1 MSHRLILATESRY
14 KTQLLSRLQ
23 IPFDTDAPRID
34 ETPLANEPPRALS
47 VRLAQQKAEAIR
59 GRHSDSWIIGADQT
73 AAAGDQLLEKPG
85 TRSAAKAQLM
95 SLSGQT
101 VCFMTSMHLIDPTG
115 AGITHT
121 ESVTVKFRAL
131 DCALVDR
138 YINKEDALD
147 CCGGFK
153 VEGLGIAL
161 FESIQSQDPT
171 ALEGLPL
178 IQLSQWLSA
187 AGFQIP

>member
-1 MSHRLILATESRY
+1 MNHRLILATESRY

-23 IPFDTDAPRID
+23 IPFDTDAPHID
-34 ETPLANEPPRALS
+34 ETPLAGEPPRALS
-47 VRLAQQKAEAIR
+47 ARLAQQKAEAIR
-59 GRHSDSWIIGADQT
+59 SRHPDSWIIGADQT

-85 TRSAAKAQLM
+85 TRSIAQAQLM
-95 SLSGQT
+95 ALSGQT
-101 VCFMTSMHLIDPTG
+101 VCFMTSVHLMNPKG

-121 ESVTVKFRAL
+121 EAVTVKFRAL
-131 DCALVDR
+131 NSALIDR
-138 YINKEDALD
+138 YLDKEDALD

-161 FESIQSQDPT
+161 FECIQSQDPT

-178 IQLSQWLSA
+178 IQLSHWLSE